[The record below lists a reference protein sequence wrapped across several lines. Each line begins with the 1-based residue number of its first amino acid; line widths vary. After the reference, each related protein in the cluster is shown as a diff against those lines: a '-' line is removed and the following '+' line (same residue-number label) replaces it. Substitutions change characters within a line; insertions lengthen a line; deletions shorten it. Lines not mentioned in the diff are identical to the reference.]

1 MAASLTRKT
10 LTCSRNFRLNCRQLH
25 TFRASKAQIG
35 KTLAISVPCT
45 GFIAWQ
51 TWRLYR
57 QSGDLVPTVH
67 AAQESET
74 RTGPAL
80 TFREVRFQ
88 QFASVQYEGVIY
100 MTPQDFLESVTEDVP
115 RPRIGR
121 SKLSKDEVE
130 KWLYST
136 PNRRRGSKSLFRS
149 MHNKGLISYTEYL
162 FLLCVLTKPQSGF
175 RIAFNMFDTDGNQI
189 VDKKEFLVLE
199 SFFTLPPSERKF
211 VPREKTQLQSLLAL
225 ESLFGKPVESGKG
238 AEKKSDSSEERKFT
252 VDGREIG
259 SVMPIQD
266 TTLLVHFFGRRGND
280 VLKYEDFHKF
290 MENLQT
296 EVIELEFLEFSKG
309 MQTISEEDFARIL
322 LRYTNLD
329 KTDIGECLQRV
340 RSNTPEE
347 KGISFDEFRQFS
359 QFMNSLDDF
368 TIAMNM
374 YTYAQQPVSKEEFQ
388 RAVMICTG
396 STLNAHIVDTLFNI
410 FDVDGD
416 QHLSYKEFISI
427 MKDRK
432 YRGNRSHLQP
442 TPRTWDAFKVCVKSE
457 MKSYV

>member
-115 RPRIGR
+115 RHTNNGSSARIGR

-189 VDKKEFLVLE
+189 VDKKEFLV
-199 SFFTLPPSERKF
+199 
-211 VPREKTQLQSLLAL
+211 L

>member
-1 MAASLTRKT
+1 MADLAT
-10 LTCSRNFRLNCRQLH
+10 LPTKRGFGTHSSRSSGIRGLSRPAL
-25 TFRASKAQIG
+25 TFRERRDS
-35 KTLAISVPCT
+35 ST
-45 GFIAWQ
+45 GLINEIF
-51 TWRLYR
+51 
-57 QSGDLVPTVH
+57 
-67 AAQESET
+67 T

-115 RPRIGR
+115 RHTNNG
-121 SKLSKDEVE
+121 SSGMMVVYEDKCWNQWSDKYLSG
-130 KWLYST
+130 LAL
-136 PNRRRGSKSLFRS
+136 G
-149 MHNKGLISYTEYL
+149 GLISYTEYL

-211 VPREKTQLQSLLAL
+211 
-225 ESLFGKPVESGKG
+225 
-238 AEKKSDSSEERKFT
+238 
-252 VDGREIG
+252 
-259 SVMPIQD
+259 
-266 TTLLVHFFGRRGND
+266 
-280 VLKYEDFHKF
+280 

-329 KTDIGECLQRV
+329 KTDIGECLQR
-340 RSNTPEE
+340 
-347 KGISFDEFRQFS
+347 GISFDEFRQFS

-374 YTYAQQPVSKEEFQ
+374 YTYAQQPVSKVSPS
-388 RAVMICTG
+388 A
-396 STLNAHIVDTLFNI
+396 DTADLGRI
-410 FDVDGD
+410 QG
-416 QHLSYKEFISI
+416 L
-427 MKDRK
+427 
-432 YRGNRSHLQP
+432 
-442 TPRTWDAFKVCVKSE
+442 T
-457 MKSYV
+457 